1 MISVITFKIKTKG
14 KYTKDDKEEITY
26 TSDSLGSASQGSIFI
41 TPSVKLAKKL
51 SYDNDDYKNALTSYD
66 KFKQFVKES
75 IEKNG
80 ISNVPIEDEKTT
92 KSNLN
97 FNINFIKNIYFP
109 KNSTFK
115 IKDDRYNVISS
126 SYIDDQYEIN
136 DIKKSVQGIEID
148 KSYIAHI
155 ELTLTPIPV
164 ISGLQ
169 FTIKTTK
176 FKELEKK

>member
-26 TSDSLGSASQGSIFI
+26 TSDSLGSASLGSASQGSIFI

-80 ISNVPIEDEKTT
+80 ISNVPIEDKE
-92 KSNLN
+92 
-97 FNINFIKNIYFP
+97 F
-109 KNSTFK
+109 
-115 IKDDRYNVISS
+115 
-126 SYIDDQYEIN
+126 
-136 DIKKSVQGIEID
+136 DI
-148 KSYIAHI
+148 
-155 ELTLTPIPV
+155 
-164 ISGLQ
+164 
-169 FTIKTTK
+169 
-176 FKELEKK
+176 